1 MIEKYDRNRKCKFKE
16 PQLFSVEVPVRL
28 VIQKRTV
35 RRIKWDE
42 PCISI
47 NALSGAFIQW
57 KVVGLV
63 NDKPLYIMIDSRST
77 HNFLDLSLARKLGV
91 RLSLLA
97 LNPSL
102 WLMKII
108 LLVSTVIR
116 SSIGWMNRREFA
128 AEVMLISS
136 WDCDMV
142 LGVQWLSNLGQ
153 IKWDFKELFMQF
165 ELDHQQFSP
174 VSVDQRSWRWW
185 QVILIKSWWRMQHIC
200 VSCLWWNFPLLV

>member
-1 MIEKYDRNRKCKFKE
+1 M
-16 PQLFSVEVPVRL
+16 
-28 VIQKRTV
+28 
-35 RRIKWDE
+35 
-42 PCISI
+42 
-47 NALSGAFIQW
+47 
-57 KVVGLV
+57 

-136 WDCDMV
+136 
-142 LGVQWLSNLGQ
+142 
-153 IKWDFKELFMQF
+153 
-165 ELDHQQFSP
+165 
-174 VSVDQRSWRWW
+174 
-185 QVILIKSWWRMQHIC
+185 
-200 VSCLWWNFPLLV
+200 